1 MANENEEY
9 YDIWSGA
16 NLIDT
21 VFMLLTIGIMFAF
34 FILRMIYPLTNVE
47 MIIWAFVIESY
58 ILGFIIL
65 RSRLREKHRKAVRGV
80 KFCYAGWWRDF
91 AHYEKKLLG
100 VTQWYQIDID
110 WTDEMLKEL
119 FEDNLFKNLKDEIEN
134 WQKLEN
140 FHRPMSLPSK
150 LYSEE
155 DDEDIAKK
163 LIEKMPFKNFKLDE
177 IENIVKEA
185 LKKYKIYI
193 GVLYEPESFDDSD
206 IVFDRLCLVTDTDIE
221 QSLKTRSSSAIHEG
235 YPVDIDQ
242 VECAFDQLG
251 WILPEIPVVLLAWS
265 ENITKK
271 ILEPTLEAQSITYI
285 ELKVLEKFIYTL
297 RAFSQQAAMAL
308 KQEET
313 KSNMYYDAWDDMIQ
327 EIENMNINAILG
339 SKDINQIKMEKE
351 NKKNAKY
358 KTLSFVLLAVITVIV
373 FIVILFMVMSGIST
387 PTVVEVPESSGLL
400 INLINNSKI

>member
-1 MANENEEY
+1 
-9 YDIWSGA
+9 
-16 NLIDT
+16 
-21 VFMLLTIGIMFAF
+21 
-34 FILRMIYPLTNVE
+34 
-47 MIIWAFVIESY
+47 
-58 ILGFIIL
+58 
-65 RSRLREKHRKAVRGV
+65 
-80 KFCYAGWWRDF
+80 
-91 AHYEKKLLG
+91 
-100 VTQWYQIDID
+100 
-110 WTDEMLKEL
+110 
-119 FEDNLFKNLKDEIEN
+119 
-134 WQKLEN
+134 
-140 FHRPMSLPSK
+140 
-150 LYSEE
+150 
-155 DDEDIAKK
+155 
-163 LIEKMPFKNFKLDE
+163 
-177 IENIVKEA
+177 
-185 LKKYKIYI
+185 
-193 GVLYEPESFDDSD
+193 
-206 IVFDRLCLVTDTDIE
+206 LVTDTDIE

-285 ELKVLEKFIYTL
+285 EVKVLEKFIYTL

-358 KTLSFVLLAVITVIV
+358 KMLSFVLLAVIV
-373 FIVILFMVMSGIST
+373 VILFVVILFFIMSGTST
-387 PTVVEVPESSGLL
+387 PTVTEPPPTPSGLM
-400 INLINNSKI
+400 NLIN